1 VSIFSLLCIFIIFF
15 SIVQAAFYAEGDA
28 LYWQASE
35 EGLAYA
41 QKVEGT
47 SFSTK
52 EPRYEW
58 DFGFKLGL
66 STRSEWKATLLL
78 TQFNTHTDAWP
89 RVSGEENLFPLWLVP
104 GGFAAE
110 AIKMHWRLHLAFID
124 ALLSKKYTLSRHLF
138 MRPIVGLR
146 YAVARQKFNFLYEGG
161 NFGADPERIGM
172 KNKFWG
178 IGPYA
183 GMGMEYPF
191 SHLFSVYAQGALA
204 LVYGQFYV
212 HENARRV
219 KSHVKVATFLDTFC
233 RVVPIAEGSVLL
245 RYQKQWEKKRLCIQA
260 GWDFVLLFDQN
271 HLQPLIGQTAILD
284 KPGNL
289 GLKGLQVG
297 VEFGY

>member
-1 VSIFSLLCIFIIFF
+1 MSIFLRVCICLIFF
-15 SIVQAAFYAEGDA
+15 TTLEAAFYVEGDA

-52 EPRYEW
+52 EPHFEW

-66 STRSEWKATLLL
+66 SARSEWEATLLL

-89 RVSGEENLFPLWLVP
+89 RVSGEESLFPLWLVP
-104 GGFAAE
+104 SGFSAE
-110 AIKMHWRLHLAFID
+110 AIKMHWRLHLAFVD
-124 ALLSKKYTLSRHLF
+124 ALLSKQYAPSAHLH
-138 MRPIVGLR
+138 MRPIAGLR
-146 YAVARQKFNFLYEGG
+146 YAIARQKFNFLYEGG
-161 NFGADPERIGM
+161 DFGADPERIGM

-178 IGPYA
+178 IGPYV
-183 GMGMEYPF
+183 GVGMEYPF
-191 SHLFSVYAQGALA
+191 SRLFSLRAQGALA

-219 KSHVKVATFLDTFC
+219 ESHVKVAAFLDTFC
-233 RVVPIAEGSVLL
+233 RVVPMTEGTVMLC
-245 RYQKQWEKKRLCIQA
+245 YQKKHLRIQA
-260 GWDFVLLFDQN
+260 GWDFVLLFNQN
-271 HLQPLIGQTAILD
+271 HLQSLIGQTALLD

-289 GLKGLQVG
+289 GLKGVQVG
-297 VEFGY
+297 VEFGF